1 MRAYAPARRGVA
13 GRAVA
18 DPRTHTHAPCRCASH
33 DGGLLGV
40 GEATGDVSL
49 WRAPLPIGEGQL
61 SAPVRIAQ
69 RREVHD
75 LPVTG
80 SSFLPESY
88 DPSRR
93 GEAAD
98 KAASDAAPRT
108 FVTVSADF
116 TLHTMPA
123 AASGVDRRL
132 LYAAAA
138 LVLLIAT
145 VLLLLSSRAEA
156 L

>member
-1 MRAYAPARRGVA
+1 M
-13 GRAVA
+13 
-18 DPRTHTHAPCRCASH
+18 
-33 DGGLLGV
+33 

-49 WRAPLPIGEGQL
+49 WRAPLPIGEGEL
-61 SAPVRIAQ
+61 SAPARIAQ

-80 SSFLPESY
+80 ASFLPESY
-88 DPSRR
+88 DPARR

-98 KAASDAAPRT
+98 KGASDTAPRT
-108 FVTVSADF
+108 LVTVSADF

-123 AASGVDRRL
+123 AASGLDRRL
-132 LYAAAA
+132 LVAA
-138 LVLLIAT
+138 LVLLLLVAAF
-145 VLLLLSSRAEA
+145 LLLSSRGEA